1 MNSSVQ
7 NTKKLF
13 LWNGVMSGQY
23 TGGVAFAIAKT
34 RDEAKTLILEQL
46 RIKFEGGV
54 TQIPIDL
61 GTWAN
66 EVDCSDP
73 VRKAKVDLIF
83 AKFATV
89 FESGVK
95 PSEET
100 FNMLEEQKRILFFYV
115 FKTLSEEEKKLF
127 RQEVGLSIRDVE
139 DPQIVK
145 ARTNKILLANLAEI
159 LDDVQPVELELDSP
173 IAYLRGG
180 GD

>member
-1 MNSSVQ
+1 MNH
-7 NTKKLF
+7 LF

-34 RDEAKTLILEQL
+34 RDEAKTLILAQL
-46 RIKFEGGV
+46 NKKLNDEE
-54 TQIPIDL
+54 TQMPVNL
-61 GTWAN
+61 GTWVG

-73 VRKAKVDLIF
+73 ERKAQVDLIY
-83 AKFATV
+83 AKFALV

-100 FNMLEEQKRILFFYV
+100 FNMLEEQKRILFFYI

-127 RQEVGLSIRDVE
+127 RQEVGLSIREVE
-139 DPQIVK
+139 DPSVIK
-145 ARTNKILLANLAEI
+145 ARTNKILMAELAKI
-159 LDDVQPVELELDSP
+159 LDEVQPLELALDSP